1 MATAQNAL
9 GITYND
15 LLAAINPPRKTPE
28 ELYELALD
36 EVVMAWREGQ
46 LTAAEADEIL
56 NELLSARLQYELR
69 GVFSAVFSDDDDEN
83 GRRDD
88 AASRRFSLI

>member
-9 GITYND
+9 GITYDD
-15 LLAAINPPRKTPE
+15 LLAAINPPQKTPV

-46 LTAAEADEIL
+46 LTAAEADELL

-69 GVFSAVFSDDDDEN
+69 GVFSAVFSDDESELQ
-83 GRRDD
+83 DD

>member
-36 EVVMAWREGQ
+36 EVVMAWRDGQ

-69 GVFSAVFSDDDDEN
+69 GVFSAVFSDDESELQ
-83 GRRDD
+83 DD
-88 AASRRFSLI
+88 AANRRFSLI

>member
-1 MATAQNAL
+1 MATTQNAL
-9 GITYND
+9 GITYDD

-28 ELYELALD
+28 ELYDLALD

-69 GVFSAVFSDDDDEN
+69 GVFSAVFSDDESECS
-83 GRRDD
+83 DD

>member
-1 MATAQNAL
+1 MAKTQNAL

-36 EVVMAWREGQ
+36 EVVTAWREGQ

-56 NELLSARLQYELR
+56 NDLLSARLQYELR
-69 GVFSAVFSDDDDEN
+69 GMFSAVFSDDESEFQ
-83 GRRDD
+83 DD

>member
-1 MATAQNAL
+1 MATAQSTL
-9 GITYND
+9 GITYDD

-36 EVVMAWREGQ
+36 EVVMAWRDGQ

-69 GVFSAVFSDDDDEN
+69 GVFSAVFSDDESELQ
-83 GRRDD
+83 DD